1 MLSSDVAP
9 TEARNWV
16 SSFSTVPVGAGGV
29 VGLTAVITAVGVT
42 GVVTAAV
49 LTAATGSFDT
59 AWVDAGVAF
68 GAVVDGAATCS

>member
-1 MLSSDVAP
+1 M
-9 TEARNWV
+9 
-16 SSFSTVPVGAGGV
+16 
-29 VGLTAVITAVGVT
+29 TAVITAVGVT